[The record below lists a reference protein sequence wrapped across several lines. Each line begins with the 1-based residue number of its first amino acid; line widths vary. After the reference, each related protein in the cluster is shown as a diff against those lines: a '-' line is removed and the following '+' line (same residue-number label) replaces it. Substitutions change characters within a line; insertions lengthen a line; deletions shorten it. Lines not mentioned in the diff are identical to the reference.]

1 MNIKALDEVKNEV
14 KKDIKKDYLKTW
26 FIAFFV
32 FVVFRKMLPNMFLDM
47 ILNKNTDTGRTVI
60 VAAFYGIAVVVRRE
74 LTRRF
79 I

>member
-1 MNIKALDEVKNEV
+1 MNTKAPGNVKKEV
-14 KKDIKKDYLKTW
+14 KKNLKKDYLKTW
-26 FIAFFV
+26 GIAFFV

-74 LTRRF
+74 LMSRF

>member
-1 MNIKALDEVKNEV
+1 MNTKALDKVKKEV
-14 KKDIKKDYLKTW
+14 KKDLKKDYFKTW
-26 FIAFFV
+26 LIAFFV

-60 VAAFYGIAVVVRRE
+60 VATFYGIAVVARRE